1 MGANG
6 ERANGERANG
16 ASECVVIHTR
26 RATSQ
31 MSAACGARAPR
42 ACATR
47 DARRRTNRRDAL
59 RGVAAAI
66 VATCARAERANAS
79 VASEKIKRGARE
91 FIRGDVRGAIDAFDD
106 AIASD
111 ERFSAYMWQ
120 RGLALYYAGAY
131 EEAAKQFRLDVAQNP
146 NDTEESV
153 WCFASE
159 AMDPEKGIAYARE
172 NMLITGRD
180 SRPVMSSVFALFA
193 EGSEEAATRLREA
206 GRSNA
211 SDEFYSAL
219 YLGLFYE
226 INGDEERARREIE
239 RANRTAYARLS
250 GDYMTDVARVHAKT
264 RSWS

>member
-1 MGANG
+1 MSRVRVALKPRTIAASATKQ
-6 ERANGERANG
+6 RANRRNVLGG
-16 ASECVVIHTR
+16 VV
-26 RATSQ
+26 TST
-31 MSAACGARAPR
+31 MAACVRAGR
-42 ACATR
+42 A
-47 DARRRTNRRDAL
+47 D
-59 RGVAAAI
+59 
-66 VATCARAERANAS
+66 AS
-79 VASEKIKRGARE
+79 VAGERTRRGMKKFA
-91 FIRGDVRGAIDAFDD
+91 GYDVRGAIEDFDD

-120 RGLALYYAGAY
+120 RGLALYYVGAY

-159 AMDPEKGIAYARE
+159 AMDPTKGVAYARA
-172 NMLITGRD
+172 NMLKTGRD
-180 SRPVMSSVFALFA
+180 ARPVMSSVFALFA
-193 EGSEEAATRLREA
+193 DGSEEAEMRLRDA
-206 GRSNA
+206 GRANA

-226 INGDEERARREIE
+226 INGDQQSAQREIQ

-250 GDYMTDVARVHAKT
+250 GDYMTDVSRVHAKT

>member
-1 MGANG
+1 
-6 ERANGERANG
+6 
-16 ASECVVIHTR
+16 
-26 RATSQ
+26 
-31 MSAACGARAPR
+31 MSAARGARAPR

-47 DARRRTNRRDAL
+47 DARRRPNRRDAL